1 MQGFHVNPSLD
12 IGLRNTACFPQRQL
26 SLGLEPKHPGRQAG
40 TEVSKSWAAESMGTH
55 LLRSLHLWSKKL
67 SWKARNTS
75 IWHHLV
81 TKRIAFLKASKGSD
95 KAHTAPSSNLQ
106 MPVIV
111 SSQELRRVQITG
123 HSSPFGLMTDTK
135 PDPSYEADP
144 RSTGIHVGVYFLVK
158 SLWVAEGLNVPHA
171 FLVLYASFLVGHFFR
186 QANLS

>member
-40 TEVSKSWAAESMGTH
+40 TEVSKSWRVNQWAHTFLGPLIFGVKSSPGKQE
-55 LLRSLHLWSKKL
+55 
-67 SWKARNTS
+67 TS

-111 SSQELRRVQITG
+111 SSQELRRVQIRG

-135 PDPSYEADP
+135 PDPSYQADP
-144 RSTGIHVGVYFLVK
+144 RSTDIHVGVYFLVK
-158 SLWVAEGLNVPHA
+158 SL
-171 FLVLYASFLVGHFFR
+171 
-186 QANLS
+186 